1 MTFYR
6 DKLEE
11 WDTLRLKGKT
21 AVITGSANGIGRETA
36 ITFAKEGANVVV
48 ADFDETAGLETVNTI
63 KESGGSAFF
72 HTVDVT
78 NLESVTAL
86 MTAAKDVY
94 GSLDILINNA
104 GITSDGMLTKLS
116 DSDWQKVI
124 NVNLTGVFYC
134 TQAAV
139 PYMIEQGKGKIISA
153 SSISGVYGNVGQTNY
168 AATKAGVIGMTK
180 TWAKELGRK
189 GITVNAVAPG
199 FIETGMVA
207 KVPEKVI
214 EKMKTTIPLG
224 RLGQPTDI
232 AKAYLYLA
240 SDDADYVNGAVLHI
254 DGGIV
259 V

>member
-1 MTFYR
+1 M
-6 DKLEE
+6 
-11 WDTLRLKGKT
+11 RLKDKT
-21 AVITGSANGIGRETA
+21 AVITGSGNGIGRETA
-36 ITFAKEGANVVV
+36 ITFAREGAKVVV
-48 ADFDETAGLETVNTI
+48 SDFDEKAGIETVNQI
-63 KESGGSAFF
+63 QEEGGSAFF
-72 HTVDVT
+72 QTVDVT
-78 NLESVTAL
+78 NSESVKAL
-86 MTAAKDVY
+86 MKAAKDVY

-104 GITSDGMLTKLS
+104 GITSDGFLVKLTEE
-116 DSDWQKVI
+116 DWQRVI

-168 AATKAGVIGMTK
+168 AATKAGVVGMTK

-189 GITVNAVAPG
+189 GINVNAVAPG
-199 FIETGMVA
+199 FVETGMVA
-207 KVPEKVI
+207 KVPDKVI
-214 EKMKTTIPLG
+214 EKMKTNIPLG
-224 RLGQPTDI
+224 RLGKPSDI

-240 SDDADYVNGAVLHI
+240 SDEADYVNGTVLHV

>member
-1 MTFYR
+1 M
-6 DKLEE
+6 
-11 WDTLRLKGKT
+11 TLRLKGKT

-36 ITFAKEGANVVV
+36 LTFAREGARVVV
-48 ADFDETAGLETVNTI
+48 SDFDELAGIETVNEI
-63 KESGGSAFF
+63 KEHGGAAFF
-72 HTVDVT
+72 QTVDVT
-78 NLESVTAL
+78 NQESVIAL
-86 MTAAKDVY
+86 MKAAKEVF
-94 GSLDILINNA
+94 GSIDILINNA
-104 GITSDGMLTKLS
+104 GITSDGFLTKLTE
-116 DSDWQKVI
+116 SDWQKVI

-189 GITVNAVAPG
+189 GINVNAVAPG

-207 KVPEKVI
+207 KVPDKVV
-214 EKMKTTIPLG
+214 EKMKTNIPLG
-224 RLGQPTDI
+224 RLGQPSDI
-232 AKAYLYLA
+232 ANAYLYLA

>member
-1 MTFYR
+1 M
-6 DKLEE
+6 
-11 WDTLRLKGKT
+11 RLKGKT

-48 ADFDETAGLETVNTI
+48 ADFDESGGLDTVNTI
-63 KESGGSAFF
+63 KENGGAAFF
-72 HTVDVT
+72 QTVDVT
-78 NLESVTAL
+78 SLESVQGL
-86 MTAAKDVY
+86 MKAAKEVY

-104 GITSDGMLTKLS
+104 GITSDGFLTRLS
-116 DSDWQKVI
+116 ETDWQKVI

-139 PYMIEQGKGKIISA
+139 PYMIEQGKGKVISA

-168 AATKAGVIGMTK
+168 AATKAGVVGMTK
-180 TWAKELGRK
+180 TWAKELGKK

-207 KVPEKVI
+207 KVPDKVI
-214 EKMKTTIPLG
+214 EKMKTNIPLG
-224 RLGQPTDI
+224 RLGKPSDI

-240 SDDADYVNGAVLHI
+240 SDDADYVNGTVLHI